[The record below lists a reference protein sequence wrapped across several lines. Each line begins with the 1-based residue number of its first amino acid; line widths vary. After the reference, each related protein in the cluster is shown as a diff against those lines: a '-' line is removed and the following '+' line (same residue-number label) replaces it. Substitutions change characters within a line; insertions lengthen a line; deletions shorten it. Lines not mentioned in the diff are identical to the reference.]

1 MLLSITVASDS
12 DVSKIA
18 TGVHEVLEILKPL
31 VDMLSILE
39 KDRKVWALQSHD
51 ACAEYLQQCMDNKVR
66 CTGNVFPLYSIKLY
80 KFAVKALCPVIPSV

>member
-39 KDRKVWALQSHD
+39 KDRKV
-51 ACAEYLQQCMDNKVR
+51 
-66 CTGNVFPLYSIKLY
+66 
-80 KFAVKALCPVIPSV
+80 